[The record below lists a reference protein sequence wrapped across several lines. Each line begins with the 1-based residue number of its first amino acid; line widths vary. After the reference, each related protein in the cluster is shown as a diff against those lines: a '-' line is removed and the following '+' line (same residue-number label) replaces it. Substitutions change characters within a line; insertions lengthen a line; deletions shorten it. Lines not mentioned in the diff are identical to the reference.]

1 MATNNLSDQF
11 KNANVLIKLIVINV
25 VIFIAVRLLAFFMQ
39 VQSDLFPRWFMLPDS
54 FGEWI
59 LQPWSILTYSFLH
72 GGIGHIFWNMFVLY
86 MFGRFVLNLFSEKR
100 FLTIY
105 LLGAVFGGLLY
116 MLAYNI
122 FPVFLN
128 TTGYLVGA
136 SASVRAIMIFMAA
149 YAPNNEIRVFM
160 FNIKLWYIGVFVI
173 LVDVLQLS
181 SGANSGGMLAHLGG
195 ALFGYIY
202 ATQLA
207 KGNDIGAWFERI
219 MDWVVNLFKPRT
231 KQPFKKVHRNKA
243 THSKSRRSPMK
254 EDKTDHQKKID
265 GILDKIGKSG
275 YESLSKAEKD
285 FLFKS
290 GKND

>member
-1 MATNNLSDQF
+1 MAASNLSYQF
-11 KNANVLIKLIVINV
+11 KTANVLIKLIVINV
-25 VIFIAVRLLAFFMQ
+25 AVFIVVRLLSFFMQ
-39 VQSDLFPRWFMLPDS
+39 VQDEFFPRWFMLPDS

-59 LQPWSILTYSFLH
+59 TQPWSILSYSFLH
-72 GGIGHIFWNMFVLY
+72 GGIGHIFWNMLVLY
-86 MFGRFVLNLFSEKR
+86 MFGRILLNLFSEKR

-122 FPVFLN
+122 FPVFVN

-149 YAPNNEIRVFM
+149 YAPNNEIRVFR
-160 FNIKLWYIGVFVI
+160 FNIKLWHIGVFVI
-173 LVDVLQLS
+173 IVDLLQLS
-181 SGANSGGMLAHLGG
+181 SGSNSGGMLAHLGG
-195 ALFGYIY
+195 ALFGYLY
-202 ATQLA
+202 AKQLA
-207 KGNDIGAWFERI
+207 KGNDIGIWFERI
-219 MDWVVNLFKPRT
+219 MDWVANLFTPRE
-231 KQPFKKVHRNKA
+231 KNPFKKVHRNK
-243 THSKSRRSPMK
+243 TTQSQTRRSSKK

-265 GILDKIGKSG
+265 TILDKIGKSG